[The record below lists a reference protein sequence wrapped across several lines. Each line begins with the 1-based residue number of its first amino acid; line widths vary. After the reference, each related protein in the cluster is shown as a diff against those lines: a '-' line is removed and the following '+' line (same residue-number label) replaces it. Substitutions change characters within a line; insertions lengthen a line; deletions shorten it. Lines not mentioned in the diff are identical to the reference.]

1 MPKLDRCPAA
11 RSTPSTPSVAHN
23 QPTQDSTDLSELES
37 GSNDGRDAEYM
48 RRALFLAQQ
57 GWGQTAPNPMVG
69 AVVVRD
75 GVVVGEGFH
84 ARFGEPHAE
93 VVALKAAGERAKGAT
108 MYVTLEPCNHFGK
121 TPPCTEAIIAARVG
135 RVVIAAADPTA
146 LAGGGARYLA
156 DYGVEVDF
164 GVEEA
169 AALELNAPFFFAA
182 RNPERPWVTLKLAL
196 SRNGKMND
204 PSGQRRWITS
214 DKSREEVHRL
224 RANVDA
230 IAVGVGTV
238 LADDPQLTVRGPIRP
253 RVAPIRVVFDRK
265 AETPL
270 ESVVVR
276 TAKETPTMIFANHPP
291 VTRMAALHNAGV
303 DVFEA
308 VDLAAALQ
316 ALRGFEVQHLLVEG
330 GARVAREFLTQNL
343 VDRLIIFQSPI
354 TLDESALGPFDG
366 LPANFRDKL
375 SAARIVRRAEFAE
388 DVMSVYALREV

>member
-1 MPKLDRCPAA
+1 MASSQPIPE
-11 RSTPSTPSVAHN
+11 STGR
-23 QPTQDSTDLSELES
+23 SELDS
-37 GSNDGRDAEYM
+37 VSDDARDAEFM
-48 RRALFLAQQ
+48 RRALALAQQ

-69 AVVVRD
+69 AVVVRE

-84 ARFGEPHAE
+84 ARYGEPHAE
-93 VVALKAAGERAKGAT
+93 IVALKAAGERARGAT
-108 MYVTLEPCNHFGK
+108 LYVTLEPCNHFGK
-121 TPPCTEAIIAARVG
+121 TPPCTEAILQARLT
-135 RVVIAAADPTA
+135 RVVIASADPTA
-146 LAGGGARYLA
+146 VAGGGARHLA

-316 ALRGFEVQHLLVEG
+316 ALRGFEVQHLLV
-330 GARVAREFLTQNL
+330 
-343 VDRLIIFQSPI
+343 
-354 TLDESALGPFDG
+354 
-366 LPANFRDKL
+366 
-375 SAARIVRRAEFAE
+375 
-388 DVMSVYALREV
+388 